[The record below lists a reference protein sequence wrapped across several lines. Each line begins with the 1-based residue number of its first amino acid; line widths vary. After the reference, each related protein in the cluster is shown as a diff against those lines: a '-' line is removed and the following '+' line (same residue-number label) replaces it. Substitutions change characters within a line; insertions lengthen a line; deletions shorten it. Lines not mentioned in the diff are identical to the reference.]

1 MIEFG
6 NGFGTWRKSKDDNI
20 IKPSRPLQQKE
31 NHAIKI
37 ERLTVKQLDVPDEYD
52 TIYMCQWLEQ
62 HKRVL
67 VRAEFAGCGKSYAC
81 KEMEWLRHKVLFVCP
96 IDTLAPNIKEHGV
109 RLNIFFSVGMT
120 IRTKLKHLKATNE
133 HTI

>member
-1 MIEFG
+1 M
-6 NGFGTWRKSKDDNI
+6 
-20 IKPSRPLQQKE
+20 
-31 NHAIKI
+31 
-37 ERLTVKQLDVPDEYD
+37 DVPDEYD

-96 IDTLAPNIKEHGV
+96 IDKLAPNIKEHGV
-109 RLNIFFSVGMT
+109 RLNKFFSVGMT